1 MMVANTVLSV
11 MAFGYPS
18 YKVSVYVSDDGGSS
32 LTLFAL
38 MEAAKF
44 SEHWLPFCKK
54 NNVQDRSPEVYF
66 SLKSSSW
73 TEEAENLKVFTN
85 YPLLYSTCRLISH
98 NSIK

>member
-11 MAFGYPS
+11 MAYGYPS
-18 YKVSVYVSDDGGSS
+18 DKISVYVSDDGGSS

-85 YPLLYSTCRLISH
+85 YPLLSSTYPLISH